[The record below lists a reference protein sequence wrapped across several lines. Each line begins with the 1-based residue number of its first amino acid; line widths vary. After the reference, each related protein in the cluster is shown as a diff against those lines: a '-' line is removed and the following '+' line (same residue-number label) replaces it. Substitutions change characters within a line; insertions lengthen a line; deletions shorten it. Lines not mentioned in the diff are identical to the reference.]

1 MPAIAPAL
9 RTGRCVAAT
18 GAAVTVD
25 AGAFVEDDVGDA
37 VEEELV
43 SPRGVDSS
51 GNSYSSVSLIQ
62 SSVSESSH
70 TWPGCNMNCDFSA
83 LSR

>member
-51 GNSYSSVSLIQ
+51 GNS
-62 SSVSESSH
+62 
-70 TWPGCNMNCDFSA
+70 
-83 LSR
+83 